1 MREELSQK
9 LHSLQE
15 RKRLMCSRSTKI
27 REVELKRKIIND
39 VLEIV
44 PKSSAAAACL
54 REIEFE
60 INKQD
65 ITVRPW
71 KKRKLVKSIDST
83 NKTTPLSSVVL
94 NPSTSKDLS
103 RIHAESLHKDTLE
116 WRLNHAIDNG
126 QIDLAEKISD
136 SIGDRLFSTTSDK
149 NIHLTLGKQDEYK
162 EELKNRRPV
171 WLFQAKERWEAKS
184 NM

>member
-1 MREELSQK
+1 MREELLQK

-44 PKSSAAAACL
+44 PKSSATATCL
-54 REIEFE
+54 RAIEFE
-60 INKQD
+60 VIKQD
-65 ITVRPW
+65 ITLRPW
-71 KKRKLVKSIDST
+71 KQRKLKSMDST
-83 NKTTPLSSVVL
+83 NKTSPLDSVVI
-94 NPSTSKDLS
+94 NASNSKDLS
-103 RIHAESLHKDTLE
+103 RIHAESLHKGTLE
-116 WRLNHAIDNG
+116 WRLNHAIDSG
-126 QIDLAEKISD
+126 QADLAEKISD
-136 SIGDRLFSTTSDK
+136 SIGDHLLSTASSDK
-149 NIHLTLGKQDEYK
+149 NIHLTLSKQDEYK

>member
-1 MREELSQK
+1 MREELLQK

-44 PKSSAAAACL
+44 PKTSATATCL
-54 REIEFE
+54 RAIEFE
-60 INKQD
+60 VNKQD
-65 ITVRPW
+65 ITLRPW
-71 KKRKLVKSIDST
+71 KQRKLKSMDST
-83 NKTTPLSSVVL
+83 NKTLLSTAS
-94 NPSTSKDLS
+94 
-103 RIHAESLHKDTLE
+103 
-116 WRLNHAIDNG
+116 
-126 QIDLAEKISD
+126 
-136 SIGDRLFSTTSDK
+136 SDK
-149 NIHLTLGKQDEYK
+149 NIHLTLSKQDEYK